1 MAMELTF
8 FGDAPNYK
16 LVEIVRKPLEAY
28 FAEVTKILP
37 ELPRKLSI
45 WLDNKW
51 LSKETG
57 TGGHAYSPGIVTIS
71 FDIDFENKQS
81 QLENLRGTVFH
92 ESYHL
97 VQGHTGIDS
106 KAEYHSM
113 LDSAIYEGCATV
125 FERNYANVSPSWG
138 EYKQHSREELE
149 SWYEAM
155 AILLPEDYWDGKG
168 GLMQKWAFYDQDD
181 GHRWKLYKTG
191 SWVVD
196 EAVKRL
202 GIDVLFMRKMSAGEI
217 CTATVS

>member
-57 TGGHAYSPGIVTIS
+57 TGGYA
-71 FDIDFENKQS
+71 
-81 QLENLRGTVFH
+81 
-92 ESYHL
+92 
-97 VQGHTGIDS
+97 GIDP

-113 LDSAIYEGCATV
+113 LDVAIYESCATV
-125 FERNYANVSPSWG
+125 FERNYANVSLLWG
-138 EYKQHSREELE
+138 EYKQHS
-149 SWYEAM
+149 
-155 AILLPEDYWDGKG
+155 
-168 GLMQKWAFYDQDD
+168 
-181 GHRWKLYKTG
+181 
-191 SWVVD
+191 
-196 EAVKRL
+196 
-202 GIDVLFMRKMSAGEI
+202 
-217 CTATVS
+217 